1 MRKSKKN
8 IDSAQAAKIACAK
21 KTSIGGQA
29 LMEGIM
35 MRGPKKSAMAVRDPH
50 GEIVLEVT
58 DISTEKRPAIA
69 KIPIVRGVYNFASS
83 MIIGYKSLMRSAE
96 ISGLE
101 ELEEEMAKE
110 KAAKKAAKK
119 AKKKGEP
126 APNDAESTEEAT
138 VPAPPV
144 EENDN
149 ADEPIGIVEVP
160 AKEELIAEDGEPV
173 EVLEIPP
180 KEEILSSENEAEE
193 ASTEATEANAVNE
206 EATEEIKEDIKPK
219 EAPKSNEKKKASG
232 MTATISI
239 ISVVL
244 SVLLAV
250 GLFIALPNVISAG
263 LGTDGLGGFII
274 EKAKLTEGT
283 LYTLITEGLSG
294 FVASKIAPEMSWVSW
309 VLNSVFAGILRIII
323 LVIYMGGSSLLLK
336 DIRRTFEYHGAEHKT
351 IFCYESGLEL
361 TVENVRKQRR
371 FHPRCGTSFLVL
383 MLLISIAVGIG
394 AEMAYVGIFES
405 EPSGIILTL
414 IKLALLPLTMGI
426 GYELIKFAGR
436 HDNIITRIISAPGMW
451 LQRLTVKEPSDDMIE
466 CAIVAFKAVVPD
478 DNSDNY

>member
-1 MRKSKKN
+1 MKKKN
-8 IDSAQAAKIACAK
+8 KIENSEQAARIACAK

-58 DISTEKRPAIA
+58 DISTGKRPLIS
-69 KIPIVRGVYNFASS
+69 KIPIARGVYGFISS
-83 MIIGYKSLMRSAE
+83 MVIGYKSLMRSAE

-101 ELEEEMAKE
+101 DIEEELAKE

-119 AKKKGEP
+119 AKKKGDVVTVEEEP
-126 APNDAESTEEAT
+126 EVAT
-138 VPAPPV
+138 VPEAPQV
-144 EENDN
+144 DN
-149 ADEPIGIVEVP
+149 EPDEVIEVP

-173 EVLEIPP
+173 EVLEVLP
-180 KEEILSSENEAEE
+180 KEEIITPESIADEPEAESKTE
-193 ASTEATEANAVNE
+193 QAST
-206 EATEEIKEDIKPK
+206 PK
-219 EAPKSNEKKKASG
+219 AAPAKKEKKKSSG
-232 MTATISI
+232 LTAMISI
-239 ISVVL
+239 LAGVIGVVFAIGLFAVLPSLISSGLDENIALKLAPVEGVWQA
-244 SVLLAV
+244 LLA
-250 GLFIALPNVISAG
+250 N
-263 LGTDGLGGFII
+263 GLGGFL
-274 EKAKLTEGT
+274 AD
-283 LYTLITEGLSG
+283 
-294 FVASKIAPEMSWVSW
+294 KIAPGLDWVSW
-309 VLNSVFAGILRIII
+309 VLSSVISGVMRIII
-323 LVIYMGGSSLLLK
+323 LVIYMSLVSLMK

-371 FHPRCGTSFLVL
+371 FHPRCGTSFLIL
-383 MLLISIAVGIG
+383 MLLISIAMGIG
-394 AEMAYVGIFES
+394 AEMAYVGIIGTEAT
-405 EPSGIILTL
+405 GIVITI
-414 IKLALLPLTMGI
+414 IKICLLPLTMGI

-451 LQRLTVKEPSDDMIE
+451 LQRLTVKEPTDDMIE